1 MLKIDPI
8 LSKRKSE
15 MIPFTTRFV
24 INMLLCGLDY
34 LLWKTPDLILNIHTE
49 VLVCLTG
56 DLDFS
61 RKSTA

>member
-34 LLWKTPDLILNIHTE
+34 LL
-49 VLVCLTG
+49 
-56 DLDFS
+56 
-61 RKSTA
+61 